1 MQQLLYQYADAWA
14 SVPLRA
20 HVNDVS
26 WFLKNAKTDAD
37 HLFYLRQLVSKLAS
51 VKFRAMYWD
60 AYATSVETEVYRRVK
75 SEAVRKPDDIHKIW
89 ESSGDYGCWTSIS
102 SQT

>member
-1 MQQLLYQYADAWA
+1 MWGRA
-14 SVPLRA
+14 VPLRA

-89 ESSGDYGCWTSIS
+89 EEFGGYGCWTSIS